1 MNISNTCHN
10 CLQRLAVQSYP
21 RGVLVDPRRAGFIS
35 LSKGRPIDNTGAAGP
50 ITAEEDGAQKTKRAQ
65 SSGWSSSSGGLVK
78 SKATEGFLENLFSTT
93 QQQSPVAPIL
103 SRYSRRDGPEAL
115 SHPAPSLSSHKLLS
129 TWVDRLTSEGAP
141 LEEQWEAFMHEY
153 GSKDSSRDH
162 LSSNLDNVS
171 LKEEDV
177 LQDPKRYRL
186 QSLLLRLAHVH
197 SGRPLNGTEKLP
209 TPAEAIRM
217 YVQAGIMEDSL
228 WIDVLWILLGA
239 VMKSRSK
246 SFIQGLD
253 PPVDRHHIHGKRLGH
268 ILEVWR
274 LFVETFTPR
283 TLGSTDGI
291 YQDSSSGAASTR
303 LDDLS
308 RTHASLSDDVAWKGT
323 LETPK
328 LAAADISLH
337 IQLPSRFLSF
347 RPQSER
353 NERIAEISA
362 AAVMTLDMLCSQLYL
377 DIRGSPLDYEVQ
389 FVHLMAKA
397 VARKYMRFDTVQRRL
412 TGEKVR
418 PDIIRYYRSSWET
431 LPRRV
436 TMMKPL
442 VDDLH
447 SNDAS
452 KPPITFK
459 ERNSMPG
466 PVIKSSSLIRA
477 VNLGDCNAVERHW
490 ASTDA
495 NIERGFIIDS
505 LFPQFLWAYMC
516 LRRPNQATHVWNRMV
531 EIGRT
536 PSQEHWQAMLRGCQR
551 ARDYVTMR
559 HIWQNMSASGIRPGL
574 PCWTIWTQGLI
585 LSGQWQESLEV
596 LEELSKVWDS
606 TALPG
611 TGARRDLENDAD
623 DPLFQF
629 GSEGHDL
636 LVPSIIPINAAITS
650 LLAVKRSD
658 LVGTFL
664 KWAQSHKIQ
673 PDTAT
678 FNILLRRAVRE
689 NQPDVARSILTNLES
704 SGCQPDVHT
713 FTIILDGLFRNPGSA
728 FRFEE
733 SEAQVGAVSDIFRQM
748 KDAGVE
754 PSIYTYSSML
764 DGLLGGHVT
773 TGNWKYKQPNV
784 TAARAVLDDM
794 AKEGIKPSP
803 HIYTILIS
811 HYFNSTPPD
820 LVSID
825 GLWNRMQL
833 DGATRDHVFYDRMIE
848 GYARVGDVERML
860 TFLRRMPQEGKIP
873 GWVALHA
880 VLQSLVRAHEW
891 DMVQDLISDVEGK
904 DGIFRNASRFSWAE
918 KGFWDLVD
926 DVRRR
931 GIKWRVG
938 RVTEEM

>member
-1 MNISNTCHN
+1 MNTSSPCHN
-10 CLQRLAVQSYP
+10 CLRRLAVRSYP
-21 RGVLVDPRRAGFIS
+21 RGVLIDTKRAGFVS
-35 LSKGRPIDNTGAAGP
+35 LSKDREVSGCTSGAGGRA
-50 ITAEEDGAQKTKRAQ
+50 
-65 SSGWSSSSGGLVK
+65 K
-78 SKATEGFLENLFSTT
+78 SNATDGFLENLFSTT
-93 QQQSPVAPIL
+93 QQQGPVPPIL

-115 SHPAPSLSSHKLLS
+115 THPASSYSSHKLLL
-129 TWVDRLTSEGAP
+129 TWVDRLTAEGAP

-153 GSKDSSRDH
+153 GPKDSIRDH
-162 LSSNLDNVS
+162 LSSNVNHVS
-171 LKEEDV
+171 LKEHDV
-177 LQDPKRYRL
+177 LQAPKRYSS
-186 QSLLLRLAHVH
+186 QNLLLRLARVH
-197 SGRPLNGTEKLP
+197 SGKPLDGTEKIP
-209 TPAEAIRM
+209 TPAEAIRI

-228 WIDVLWILLGA
+228 WIDVLWIMLGA

-246 SFIQGLD
+246 SFTQGSD
-253 PPVDRHHIHGKRLGH
+253 PPLDRHHIHGKCLGH

-274 LFVETFTPR
+274 FFVETFTPR
-283 TLGSTDGI
+283 TLGSTDEI
-291 YQDSSSGAASTR
+291 YQDGSSGAASTH
-303 LDDLS
+303 LHDLS
-308 RTHASLSDDVAWKGT
+308 RPSASLNDHVAWKGT
-323 LETPK
+323 LEPPK

-347 RPQSER
+347 QPQSQR
-353 NERIAEISA
+353 NEKIAEVSA
-362 AAVMTLDMLCSQLYL
+362 AAIMTLDMLCSQLHQ
-377 DIRGSPLDYEVQ
+377 DIRGLPLGYEAE

-397 VARKYMRFDTVQRRL
+397 VARKYMRFETVQRRL
-412 TGEKVR
+412 TGENVR
-418 PDIIRYYRSSWET
+418 PDIIDKYRSSWEA

-436 TMMKPL
+436 RMMKPL

-447 SNDAS
+447 PKDAS

-466 PVIKSSSLIRA
+466 PVVKSSFLIKA
-477 VNLGDCNAVERHW
+477 VKLDDCTAVERHW
-490 ASTDA
+490 ESTNA

-516 LRRPNQATHVWNRMV
+516 LRRPDKATHVWNRMV
-531 EIGRT
+531 EIDRT
-536 PSQEHWQAMLRGCQR
+536 PSQEHWQAMLRGCQW
-551 ARDYVTMR
+551 ARDYLTMR
-559 HIWQNMSASGIRPGL
+559 HVWQNMSASGIRPGL
-574 PCWTIWTQGLI
+574 PCWTIWIQGLI
-585 LSGQWQESLEV
+585 LSGQWQESLKV
-596 LEELSKVWDS
+596 LEELTKVWDS

-611 TGARRDLENDAD
+611 TGARRDLETDTD
-623 DPLFQF
+623 DPLLKS
-629 GSEGHDL
+629 GSQRHDL

-650 LLAVKRSD
+650 LFAVKRSD

-664 KWAQSHKIQ
+664 KWAESHEIQ

-678 FNILLRRAVRE
+678 FNILLRRAVRG

-713 FTIILDGLFRNPGSA
+713 FTIIIDGLFRNPGSA
-728 FRFEE
+728 FKFEE
-733 SEAQVGAVSDIFRQM
+733 SEAQVAAVSDIFRQM

-773 TGNWKYKQPNV
+773 TSNWKNKRPNV
-784 TAARAVLDDM
+784 RAARAVLDDM

-820 LVSID
+820 LASID

-833 DGATRDHVFYDRMIE
+833 DGAARDHVFYDRMIE
-848 GYARVGDVERML
+848 GYARVGDVEKMLAFLKRMS
-860 TFLRRMPQEGKIP
+860 QEGKIP

-880 VLQSLVRAHEW
+880 ALQSLIRAHEW
-891 DMVQDLISDVEGK
+891 DMVQDLVRDVGGK
-904 DGIFRNASRFSWAE
+904 DGIFRNASRFSWAA

-926 DVRRR
+926 DMRRR
-931 GIKWRVG
+931 GIEWPVG
-938 RVTEEM
+938 EVNEEM